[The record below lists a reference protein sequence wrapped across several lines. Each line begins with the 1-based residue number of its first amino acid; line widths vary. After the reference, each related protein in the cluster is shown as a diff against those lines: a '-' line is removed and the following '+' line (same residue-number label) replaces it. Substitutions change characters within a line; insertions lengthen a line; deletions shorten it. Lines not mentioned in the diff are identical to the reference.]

1 MFQFMKDLLKPV
13 APKPLPPM
21 TSQTSMNFASDEVA
35 PFLTQL
41 ANNPRLDFPADL
53 AKEVRRNLACMAV
66 EDTRRWRV
74 TGAFDDQPIQMEI
87 EAFMDDVDAVDL
99 AFHSAQIVVTE
110 IEREL
115 AAFAEA
121 IGT

>member
-1 MFQFMKDLLKPV
+1 MFQLMKDLFKPA

-53 AKEVRRNLACMAV
+53 AKEVRGNLACMAV

-74 TGAFDDQPIQMEI
+74 TGAIDDQPIQMEI
-87 EAFMDDVDAVDL
+87 EAFMDDVDAPDL
-99 AFHSAQIVVTE
+99 YFFSTQAAISE

-115 AAFAEA
+115 EAFAEA

>member
-1 MFQFMKDLLKPV
+1 MFQLMKDLFTPA

-74 TGAFDDQPIQMEI
+74 TGAIDDQPIQMEI
-87 EAFMDDVDAVDL
+87 EAFMDDVDAPDL
-99 AFHSAQIVVTE
+99 YFFSTQAAISE

-115 AAFAEA
+115 EAFAEA